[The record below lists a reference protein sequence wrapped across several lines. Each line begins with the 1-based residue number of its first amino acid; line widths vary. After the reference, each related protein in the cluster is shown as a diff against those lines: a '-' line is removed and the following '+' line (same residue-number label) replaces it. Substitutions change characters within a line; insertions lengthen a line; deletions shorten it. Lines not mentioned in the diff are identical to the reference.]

1 MKPYAAENDRFWVS
15 DRRGHEDGAVW
26 GFWAVTGQRVKSD
39 VWSDW
44 EGMEQ
49 CQAGDTIGLVLDLVA
64 DTLSVREQ
72 SFPLSCFLLSETIT
86 QADSTHELS
95 SIR

>member
-1 MKPYAAENDRFWVS
+1 M
-15 DRRGHEDGAVW
+15 W

-72 SFPLSCFLLSETIT
+72 GFALSGFLWVKRSLKLTART
-86 QADSTHELS
+86 N
-95 SIR
+95 

>member
-1 MKPYAAENDRFWVS
+1 M
-15 DRRGHEDGAVW
+15 W

-49 CQAGDTIGLVLDLVA
+49 CQAGDTIGLVLDLVR
-64 DTLSVREQ
+64 TFVIIVL
-72 SFPLSCFLLSETIT
+72 
-86 QADSTHELS
+86 
-95 SIR
+95 